1 MEVEEF
7 YLSRNSSREGEGPV
21 EYSRRSRHA
30 SHSESEFYL
39 QAHPEACM
47 TECVHSKGTCPNPFE
62 HVGMA
67 SVRKHPQFLKVKKDF
82 EEFYQSDLKKTISM
96 HPTSSIPA
104 PSSKRKTIHDSSSQM
119 DIDPA
124 PPAKRAAT
132 SHSKVP
138 ISENLNPKR
147 AVVPHIDFH
156 IIDAETRPRQLDL
169 TLISFSNHRA
179 GFDAPETRGIW
190 DRCNGRIIPPDYIQ
204 NLGDSDPIPTPM
216 SFSGQS
222 SGLQAFPSSSQEFFQ
237 LVADARVPGNF
248 IPAIR
253 VLLMRSVAATLD
265 HLHRVAPEQVPVPSG
280 VVFDCLRTTVYPD
293 WFKFTVFIDVQRAM
307 KPSDSSQNWT
317 SSPALV
323 VPAVAAAPPP
333 GSSVEELG
341 QGTFVH
347 YSHTAHCGILH
358 TDSGHTFIPNLRG
371 HKFLLEFSP
380 PSGDSTEAKSLSS
393 QFKYVCISLMAC
405 PGLYGDVTSNSRI
418 SIAPTRQ
425 VVVPT
430 RADVANT
437 ITFARHLAKCGVTVE
452 EMNDYV
458 VYGMVYCQHICR
470 LTYFRSNIRQ
480 RYALIFIIAQY
491 RLLFYPVPTP
501 SGSITYRVPQHWNL
515 DHIQEYRRRQNIIR
529 RWKDTDDSRLESPGY
544 QFPMVQ
550 QNPQSSSDSS
560 EATQGVDAMK
570 VDNDNVQSGQPE
582 SQPPQV

>member
-82 EEFYQSDLKKTISM
+82 EEFYQSDLKKTIVLLQNRIKELEAELKKEHAS
-96 HPTSSIPA
+96 TSSIPA

-132 SHSKVP
+132 SRSKVP

-190 DRCNGRIIPPDYIQ
+190 DRRNGRIIPPDYIQ

-265 HLHRVAPEQVPVPSG
+265 HLHRVAPEKVPVPSG
-280 VVFDCLRTTVYPD
+280 CFHAYHHPH
-293 WFKFTVFIDVQRAM
+293 QHGHGE
-307 KPSDSSQNWT
+307 SD
-317 SSPALV
+317 P
-323 VPAVAAAPPP
+323 
-333 GSSVEELG
+333 EL
-341 QGTFVH
+341 
-347 YSHTAHCGILH
+347 
-358 TDSGHTFIPNLRG
+358 TDSAERDFTNLSL
-371 HKFLLEFSP
+371 FTYT
-380 PSGDSTEAKSLSS
+380 STQLSS
-393 QFKYVCISLMAC
+393 EIGPHRKATALFSVRE
-405 PGLYGDVTSNSRI
+405 DV
-418 SIAPTRQ
+418 
-425 VVVPT
+425 
-430 RADVANT
+430 
-437 ITFARHLAKCGVTVE
+437 
-452 EMNDYV
+452 
-458 VYGMVYCQHICR
+458 
-470 LTYFRSNIRQ
+470 
-480 RYALIFIIAQY
+480 
-491 RLLFYPVPTP
+491 
-501 SGSITYRVPQHWNL
+501 
-515 DHIQEYRRRQNIIR
+515 
-529 RWKDTDDSRLESPGY
+529 
-544 QFPMVQ
+544 
-550 QNPQSSSDSS
+550 
-560 EATQGVDAMK
+560 
-570 VDNDNVQSGQPE
+570 
-582 SQPPQV
+582 